1 LGLSRWCMSLLVLN
15 IGISFSATA
24 TTCPLRGFRPVRASR
39 LLTLKAPKPRSS
51 TRLPRASASAIVPR
65 MVLTTASTS
74 RWYRCGFCSA
84 ILAINSDLIIKG
96 KRLRIECDRLVDQ
109 LGDIEIAIHGT
120 PAETLRGVVMKAA
133 VATLYLDTF
142 YTDNLVHMCF
152 ASIIADMER
161 IAGAEGAH
169 A

>member
-1 LGLSRWCMSLLVLN
+1 MSLLVLN

-51 TRLPRASASAIVPR
+51 TRLPHASASVIVPR

-120 PAETLRGVVMKAA
+120 PAEFPFAWRTRLDETVIVVRPAGR
-133 VATLYLDTF
+133 
-142 YTDNLVHMCF
+142 LVLPWC
-152 ASIIADMER
+152 ER
-161 IAGAEGAH
+161 ARC
-169 A
+169 